1 MKNLTCKACGSNQ
14 FKEEK
19 NHYICTYCNA
29 TIVKKHTIGSKRI
42 AFIIFLLLL
51 ITVGLFMAYKLLY
64 SVKEDITILSKQKP
78 KQTASIPTSHTETN
92 HYNESNPFEDL
103 IVKVEKKLGEDLQQN
118 ALEKALSKYYK
129 EEKNKAFYIALSYKG
144 EYVFGISHSATSTR
158 AAEKAAKKAC
168 ADAKKLKNIK
178 DECIP
183 YAINNHVSEYL
194 INSHKP

>member
-42 AFIIFLLLL
+42 AFIISLLLL
-51 ITVGLFMAYKLLY
+51 IIVGLFMAYKLLY
-64 SVKEDITILSKQKP
+64 SVKEDITILSKQKS
-78 KQTASIPTSHTETN
+78 KQIIGIPSNTEIN
-92 HYNESNPFEDL
+92 NYNEKNPFEDVIL
-103 IVKVEKKLGEDLQQN
+103 KVEKRLGENLQQN
-118 ALEKALSKYYK
+118 ALEEALSQYYK
-129 EEKNKAFYIALSYKG
+129 QEKNKAFYIALTYKG
-144 EYVFGISHSATSTR
+144 EYAFGISHGAISTR
-158 AAEKAAKKAC
+158 DAEQAAKNAC
-168 ADAKKLKNIK
+168 NDAKTLKNIE

-183 YAINNHVSEYL
+183 YATNDHISQFL